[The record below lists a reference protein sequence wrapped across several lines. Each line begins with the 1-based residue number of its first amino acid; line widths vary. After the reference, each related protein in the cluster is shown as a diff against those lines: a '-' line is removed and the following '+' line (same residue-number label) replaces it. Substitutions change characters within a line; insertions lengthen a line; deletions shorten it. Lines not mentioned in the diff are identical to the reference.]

1 MGISVRDVASLL
13 EEASKDELQHYGVRG
28 MKWGVRR
35 TREQLAR
42 LRGKKKDDAGPSEVQ
57 IKAKPGQKVQARGG
71 KGQPASD
78 DAIRVAAAR
87 QKARTSTTDSLSTK
101 ELQEVVNR
109 MNLEQQYAKLNPP
122 KVSLGRKFLNNVI
135 ENDMKKVAQTGD
147 WKDTTS
153 YKLGSTALTIA
164 GFEVKKKAKT
174 S

>member
-1 MGISVRDVASLL
+1 MGISVRDVESLL
-13 EEASKDELQHYGVRG
+13 EEASKDEFQHHGVKG

-42 LRGKKKDDAGPSEVQ
+42 LRGKKKDDDAPSEVQ

-87 QKARTSTTDSLSTK
+87 QKARASTTDSLSTK

-109 MNLEQQYAKLNPP
+109 MNLEQQYARLDPP
-122 KVSLGRKFLNNVI
+122 KVSLGRKFVKDVFDS
-135 ENDMKKVAQTGD
+135 DMEKLAKSGD
-147 WKDTTS
+147 WKNTSS
-153 YKLGSTALTIA
+153 YKLGSTAVAVA
-164 GFEVKKKAKT
+164 GFAVKKAKK